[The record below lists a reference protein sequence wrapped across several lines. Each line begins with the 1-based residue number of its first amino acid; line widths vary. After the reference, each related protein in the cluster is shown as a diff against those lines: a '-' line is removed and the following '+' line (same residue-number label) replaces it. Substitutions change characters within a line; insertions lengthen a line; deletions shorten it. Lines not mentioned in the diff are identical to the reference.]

1 MKTTTAAS
9 ASASA
14 SSVAVITRYLSIL
27 MNGFCLVG
35 AADMQQAWTDAER
48 EIPLKKRSTYK
59 YNAEMN
65 HGGSQDDSQPKTAG
79 NDPTA
84 VTTTAAADVNDL
96 WTTAEALPDISTNES
111 QASKVV
117 MNTED
122 YSFLEETSMTHIT
135 LCHHDALENINATE
149 NLRFA
154 ARKTI
159 STRRNHKPKIIGWG
173 VTRRRSM
180 VRVKMRN
187 KLQPYA
193 EVHENDDLYSKVKRR
208 RAVSLRVRC

>member
-1 MKTTTAAS
+1 
-9 ASASA
+9 
-14 SSVAVITRYLSIL
+14 

-35 AADMQQAWTDAER
+35 ADMRQAWTDAER

-59 YNAEMN
+59 YSAEMN
-65 HGGSQDDSQPKTAG
+65 HGVSQDDSQPKTAR

-96 WTTAEALPDISTNES
+96 WMTAEALPDVSINETE
-111 QASKVV
+111 ACKVV
-117 MNTED
+117 MNAED
-122 YSFLEETSMTHIT
+122 YSFLEETSMRQIT
-135 LCHHDALENINATE
+135 LCHRDALENSNATE

-154 ARKTI
+154 ARKRN

-180 VRVKMRN
+180 VRVKMRD
-187 KLQPYA
+187 KLQPYV

-208 RAVSLRVRC
+208 RAIGLRVRC